1 MNKLLRSRASQLA
14 SVLTL
19 GVLLAGCSASV
30 GGSGTAS
37 GANGSVNFAG
47 KTVTLIAPF
56 AAGGSADVLARLT
69 AAKLSNYLPGKP
81 TVVVKNMDGGA
92 GSVGLN
98 YVANLQP
105 GNGLTLGFFGA
116 GMATRYIAKTTGF
129 ATLPDQPLIGAF
141 PQGLVQPIRAS
152 LGTDIATLQ
161 KSPKPLRIA
170 ETSAGGTG
178 SLSASIGNG
187 LLGIPI
193 KQIFGFSGGGAD
205 AATSMLSNETDGAQT
220 ADTSYDQT
228 FQPYVQSGKFNAL
241 FQTGIMND
249 QQQIVRSPLVPNVPT
264 ILELYQKINNGA
276 MPSGELWSAYQV
288 AANLNTSNYVLAA
301 RKGTPANIMSTIE
314 ASFNKMVNSQD
325 WKTFTQSK
333 LTVPLAAVDAATAT
347 KSWGAFLNSSPEQVE
362 LFKKYSGL
370 GAKA

>member
-1 MNKLLRSRASQLA
+1 MNELLRSPATKVASLLA
-14 SVLTL
+14 VGLTL
-19 GVLLAGCSASV
+19 AACSV
-30 GGSGTAS
+30 GVGDGGAS
-37 GANGSVNFAG
+37 GSKGSDVSFAG

-69 AAKLSNYLPGKP
+69 AAQLSDFLPGKP
-81 TVVVKNMDGGA
+81 TVVVKNMDGGG

-105 GNGLTLGFFGA
+105 ANGLTLGFFGA

-129 ATLPDQPLIGAF
+129 DSLPDQPLIGAF
-141 PQGLVQPIRAS
+141 PQGLVQAVRAS

-161 KSPKPLRIA
+161 KSQKPLRVA

-178 SLSASIGNG
+178 ALAATIGNG

-193 KQIFGFSGGGAD
+193 KQIYGFSGGGAD
-205 AATSMLSNETDGAQT
+205 AATSMLSNETDAAQT

-228 FQPYVQSGKFNAL
+228 FQPYVKSGKFNAL
-241 FQTGIMND
+241 FQTGVMND
-249 QQQIVRSPLVPNVPT
+249 QQQIVRSALAPEVPT
-264 ILELYQKINNGA
+264 ILELYKQVHDGA
-276 MPSGELWSAYQV
+276 TPTGELWTTYQI
-288 AANLNTSNYVLAA
+288 AANLNTSNYVLAT

-314 ASFNKMVNSQD
+314 TAFNTMVKSD
-325 WKTFTQSK
+325 GWKTLTQSK
-333 LTVPLAAVDAATAT
+333 LTVPLAALDAAAAT
-347 KSWGAFLNSSPEQVE
+347 KSWNAFLNSSPAQVE

-370 GAKA
+370 K

>member
-1 MNKLLRSRASQLA
+1 MLA
-14 SVLTL
+14 
-19 GVLLAGCSASV
+19 ACSV
-30 GGSGTAS
+30 GVNGGSSSTS
-37 GANGSVNFAG
+37 KSDDTVSFAG

-69 AAKLSNYLPGKP
+69 AAQLSDFLPGKP

-105 GNGLTLGFFGA
+105 ANGLTLGFFGA

-129 ATLPDQPLIGAF
+129 DALPDQPLIGGF
-141 PQGLVQPIRAS
+141 PQGLVQPVRAD
-152 LGTDIATLQ
+152 LGTDIPTLQ
-161 KSPKPLRIA
+161 KSAKPLRIA

-178 SLSASIGNG
+178 SLAATVGNG

-193 KQIFGFSGGGAD
+193 KQIYGFSGGGAD
-205 AATSMLSNETDGAQT
+205 AATSMLSNETDAAQT

-228 FQPYVQSGKFNAL
+228 FRPYVKDGKFNAL
-241 FQTGIMND
+241 FQTGVMND
-249 QQQIVRSPLVPNVPT
+249 QQQIVRSALAPDVPT
-264 ILELYQKINNGA
+264 ILEQYQKLHNGA
-276 MPSGELWSAYQV
+276 MPTGELWDTYQI

-301 RKGTPANIMSTIE
+301 RKGTPANLMSTIQT
-314 ASFNKMVNSQD
+314 AFNNMVKSD
-325 WKTFTQSK
+325 GWKTLTQSK
-333 LTVPLAAVDAATAT
+333 LTVPLAATDAATAT
-347 KSWGAFLNSSPEQVE
+347 KSWNAFLNSSPEQVT

-370 GAKA
+370 K